1 MSTLKSSLFL
11 DLEGTIIDSMDN
23 PVFLPDNIDSEWFT
37 RRIADAS
44 EFHLF
49 SWAITSCQDATSSKW
64 LISNVEER
72 LGIKFTSVVLRDDFI
87 AFFRAKFGN
96 IDFVEFEELCR
107 SLGKETVFQL
117 FIRNIFKN
125 ENGCNIFTLIDD
137 MVEDTILS
145 GIFGRIETLGTRT

>member
-1 MSTLKSSLFL
+1 MLKNAMFL

-23 PVFLPDNIDSEWFT
+23 PVFLPENIDSEWFT
-37 RRIADAS
+37 DRIADAS

-49 SWAITSCQDATSSKW
+49 SWAITSNQDVASSKW
-64 LISNVEER
+64 LISHVEER
-72 LGIKFTSVVLRDDFI
+72 LGIKFTSVILRDDFFP
-87 AFFRAKFGN
+87 FFKAKFGN
-96 IDFVEFEELCR
+96 IDFMEFEELCR

-117 FIRNIFKN
+117 FIRNVFKN
-125 ENGCNIFTLIDD
+125 ENACNMFTLIDD